1 MNKKALLLACI
12 YSLLVIAYKLFIWK
26 GGYMFSDFGFK
37 YAQIVSVLFII
48 PFLIIG
54 IKWVRDGE
62 NNGVIGGKEAMRVAL
77 IIVGISAIILSVYNY
92 FEFKMNYEAFT
103 NYYKSDTYMNY
114 LLKDP
119 KAKQIGYQKIIDFQ
133 ISQLSAFKATTGKL
147 FPFMLLSLSASF
159 ITAVFMKRAVA
170 KN

>member
-1 MNKKALLLACI
+1 MNKKAILIGCI
-12 YSLLVIAYKLFIWK
+12 YAVVVIAYKLFIWK

-37 YAQIVSVLFII
+37 YAHIVSVLAII
-48 PFLIIG
+48 PFIIIA

-62 NNGVIGGKEAMRVAL
+62 KGGVIGGKEAMRTAFVVVA
-77 IIVGISAIILSVYNY
+77 ISAIILSFYNY
-92 FEFKMNYEAFT
+92 FEFKQNFEAFT
-103 NYYKSDTYMNY
+103 NYYRSDAYMTF
-114 LLKDP
+114 LVKDP
-119 KAKQIGYQKIIDFQ
+119 KAKEIGYEKIIEFQ

-159 ITAVFMKRAVA
+159 ITSVFMKRSEA

>member
-1 MNKKALLLACI
+1 MNKKALLIACI
-12 YSLLVIAYKLFIWK
+12 YSVLVIAYKLFIWH

-48 PFLIIG
+48 PFFIVV

-62 NNGVIGGKEAMRVAL
+62 NNGVIAGREAMRLAMIV
-77 IIVGISAIILSVYNY
+77 VGISAIILSVYNY
-92 FEFKMNYEAFT
+92 IEFKMNYEAFA
-103 NYYKSDTYMNY
+103 NYYKSDTYMQF

-147 FPFMLLSLSASF
+147 FPFMLLSLSSSF
-159 ITAVFMKRAVA
+159 ITAVIMKRAPR